1 MVAAESRNPIAMYNL
16 GHLYNYGLGVPRDD
30 VQAAIWYNKAADLGS
45 MSARNSLALFYSKGM
60 GNLPTD
66 RKKALELLKTSA
78 CQGYSVAQN
87 NLGILYF
94 DGTNELPRDYVKS
107 YAWFSVA
114 FYNGFKEA
122 DASRKKTMEKLT
134 EQDIEKA
141 KNLSDQ
147 YILKY
152 ASVIN
157 KDGTDK
163 QCESGS
169 KHSLP

>member
-1 MVAAESRNPIAMYNL
+1 
-16 GHLYNYGLGVPRDD
+16 
-30 VQAAIWYNKAADLGS
+30 
-45 MSARNSLALFYSKGM
+45 
-60 GNLPTD
+60 
-66 RKKALELLKTSA
+66 
-78 CQGYSVAQN
+78 
-87 NLGILYF
+87 
-94 DGTNELPRDYVKS
+94 
-107 YAWFSVA
+107 
-114 FYNGFKEA
+114 
-122 DASRKKTMEKLT
+122 MEKLT